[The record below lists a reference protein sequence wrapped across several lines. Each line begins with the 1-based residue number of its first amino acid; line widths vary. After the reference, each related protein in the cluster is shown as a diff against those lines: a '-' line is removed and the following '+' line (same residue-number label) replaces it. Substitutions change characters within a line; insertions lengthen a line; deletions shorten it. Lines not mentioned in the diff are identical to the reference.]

1 MKGKIV
7 IASLAALVLVG
18 LMIYTRP
25 RPPVPAPPPQ
35 RTDSPAVERTSG
47 PRLPAPRLPDDT
59 FQVQA
64 PADDM
69 KSTNWITRLLKGEES
84 PRLTLEQAESFVQQ
98 NHRSAES
105 LLVARDASGER
116 AFLREAMEKYPND
129 PRVAFRA
136 AFLSG
141 SYASEEEGL
150 KAQRQWLDTLK
161 QSAPDNAL
169 GDYLS
174 AANHFKSG
182 QGDLAV
188 QELLAA
194 GSKPLQDYSLD
205 FIQSSEEAYR
215 SAGYSDAEA
224 KAVASSSLLLP
235 QMSQFKQVG
244 LSLAEL
250 AKTYRQSG
258 DEASAQAALQ
268 MASNLGQRLDGGGS
282 LTLIQSLVG
291 IAVQRIALNAMDPN
305 APYGDSGQTV
315 QNQIDALKQHR
326 TDLGAIVKQAEALL
340 PTMSEQDLS
349 NYFDRRKVFGED
361 ATARWAVSKFGQ
373 Q

>member
-1 MKGKIV
+1 MKEKIV
-7 IASLAALVLVG
+7 IASFVALVLVG

-25 RPPVPAPPPQ
+25 RPPLPAPPEE
-35 RTDSPAVERTSG
+35 TDSPAVKRTTG

-59 FQVQA
+59 LQVES
-64 PADDM
+64 PAEET
-69 KSTNWITRLLKGEES
+69 KPTNWIARLLNGEEMPS
-84 PRLTLEQAESFVQQ
+84 ITVEQAEAFVQQ
-98 NHRSAES
+98 NHRSVES

-141 SYASEEEGL
+141 PYASEEEGL

-182 QGDLAV
+182 QSDLAV
-188 QELLAA
+188 QELLTA

-205 FIQSSEEAYR
+205 FIQNSEEAYR

-244 LSLAEL
+244 LNLADL
-250 AKTYRQSG
+250 AKTYQQAG

-268 MASNLGQRLDGGGS
+268 MASNLGQRLDAGDS

-291 IAVQRIALNAMDPN
+291 IAVQRIALNGMNPN

-326 TDLGAIVKQAEALL
+326 TDLGATAKQIEALL
-340 PTMSEQDLS
+340 PTMSDQDLS
-349 NYFDRRKVFGED
+349 TYFDRLKLFGDE
-361 ATARWAVSKFGQ
+361 ATMHWAVNKFGPQ
-373 Q
+373 